1 LSLLRPI
8 TAQSNSNKITT
19 LHKIPQVVTRLL
31 TLYMKLSNMDV
42 LFRIH
47 IAATFLGFLLC
58 LGHLVSFL
66 QLTRSSQRVTQRAA
80 KIREPAVAKFREPV
94 YFSHFCL
101 SALRT
106 AWGNIYLHCVVLKL
120 WKSDNEEMLCS
131 KVNMQREHTYYASF
145 FPASAEHSVFNFMN
159 VCRRIMMRS
168 RHVLCL
174 AMRPLSI
181 CLSTYA

>member
-1 LSLLRPI
+1 
-8 TAQSNSNKITT
+8 
-19 LHKIPQVVTRLL
+19 
-31 TLYMKLSNMDV
+31 
-42 LFRIH
+42 
-47 IAATFLGFLLC
+47 
-58 LGHLVSFL
+58 VSFL

-145 FPASAEHSVFNFMN
+145 SSRAPSIACLILWMFANGLWCARDMYCAWRCARWVFVWALMLKKWAITHKTHKHLFMWN
-159 VCRRIMMRS
+159 IRIETFEFSES
-168 RHVLCL
+168 RTK
-174 AMRPLSI
+174 I
-181 CLSTYA
+181 CLVLN